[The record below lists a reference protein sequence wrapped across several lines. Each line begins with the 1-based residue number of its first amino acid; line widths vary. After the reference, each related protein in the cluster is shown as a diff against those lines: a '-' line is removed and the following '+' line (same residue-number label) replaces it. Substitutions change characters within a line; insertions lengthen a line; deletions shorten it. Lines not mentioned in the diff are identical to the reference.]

1 MIADLRGAK
10 LFDGYRGSPP
20 ADKQALAE
28 MLVAVSTMAA
38 ALGNRVA
45 EMDINP
51 VFVAAKGDGC
61 AAADALIVLK

>member
-1 MIADLRGAK
+1 MVAGLRGAK
-10 LFDGYRGSPP
+10 LFDGYRASAP
-20 ADKQALAE
+20 ADKEALAE
-28 MLVAVSTMAA
+28 MLVAVSRMAA
-38 ALGNRVA
+38 ALGDRVK